1 LLEWFSARKSSES
14 LTSCGETANYDG
26 DNVPTP
32 VYDRRVISQLAL
44 HRATFDELDAATLYA
59 ILRLRTDVFVV
70 EQRCAYPELDGRDLE
85 PGTRHLWLAPP
96 ERPRE
101 PSAYLR
107 VLAEADGSAR
117 IGRVCVAPAGR
128 GAGLAADLMADALQ
142 LIGES
147 TTAVLDAQTYLV
159 GFYRRC
165 GFVDDGPEFVE
176 DGIPH
181 LPMRRAAAGS
191 PATEAPR

>member
-1 LLEWFSARKSSES
+1 MI
-14 LTSCGETANYDG
+14 T
-26 DNVPTP
+26 
-32 VYDRRVISQLAL
+32 QL
-44 HRATFDELDAATLYA
+44 HQATFDELDAATLYA

-70 EQRCAYPELDGRDLE
+70 EQRCPYPELDGRDLE

-101 PSAYLR
+101 PLAYLR
-107 VLAEADGSAR
+107 VLAEADGAAR

-128 GAGLAADLMADALQ
+128 GAGLAGDLMAEALR
-142 LIGES
+142 LIGEG

-159 GFYRRC
+159 EFYRRL
-165 GFVDDGPEFVE
+165 GFVESGPEFVE

-181 LPMRRAAAGS
+181 LPMTRPDGGPRA
-191 PATEAPR
+191 TPR